1 MPVDFLF
8 LLKKLLSVVL
18 LPPLLPF
25 LFIACG
31 LLLYRRHPRMG
42 KTLAW
47 SGVLLSLLLMTPAG
61 VDLLSAPL
69 ERVPVLR
76 TADLPRAQAI
86 VILGGGQRLNMP
98 EYGYPVPNRLTLERL
113 RYGARLARQSGL
125 PVLVSGGAAPGKASE
140 AAAMTRSLREDFHI
154 EPRWQ
159 EAQSL
164 DTADNARF
172 SAVILRAAGI
182 HRIVL
187 VTHAAHMR
195 RAMNEFS
202 AQGLEVI
209 PAPTG
214 FFYQSSAGSE
224 FSDFLPGATAAYAGW
239 YSLHEWLGLLAQ
251 SVRGVLPLAVFE

>member
-1 MPVDFLF
+1 MLADFLF
-8 LLKKLLSVVL
+8 LLKKFLSVVL
-18 LPPLLPF
+18 LPPLLPL
-25 LFIACG
+25 LFIVGG
-31 LLLYRRHPRMG
+31 LLFYRRHPRAA

-47 SGVLLSLLLMTPAG
+47 GGVLLSLLLMTPAG

-69 ERVPVLR
+69 ERVPVLQ
-76 TADLPRAQAI
+76 TADLQRAQAI

-98 EYGYPVPNRLTLERL
+98 EYGSPVPNRLTLERL

-140 AAAMTRSLREDFHI
+140 AAAMARSLREDFHI
-154 EPRWQ
+154 EPRWL
-159 EAQSL
+159 EGKSL
-164 DTADNARF
+164 DTVGNAKF
-172 SAVILRAAGI
+172 SAAMLHVAGI

-195 RAMNEFS
+195 RAMNEFA
-202 AQGLEVI
+202 AQGFDVI

-214 FFYQSSAGSE
+214 FFSGSSAGSV
-224 FSDFLPGATAAYAGW
+224 FSDFLPSAAAAYAGW

-251 SVRGVLPLAVFE
+251 SVRRVLPLAVFE

>member
-1 MPVDFLF
+1 MSADVPF
-8 LLKKLLSVVL
+8 LLKKFLSVIL
-18 LPPLLPF
+18 LPPLLP
-25 LFIACG
+25 
-31 LLLYRRHPRMG
+31 LLLIGIGLWFLARKPRLG
-42 KTLAW
+42 KALAW
-47 SGVLLSLLLMTPAG
+47 GGVLFSLLLMTPAG

-76 TADLPRAQAI
+76 PADLSRAQAI
-86 VILGGGQRLNMP
+86 VILGGGQRLHMP
-98 EYGYPVPNRLTLERL
+98 EYGGPTPNRITLERL

-125 PVLVSGGAAPGKASE
+125 PVLLSGGAPKGMDGE
-140 AAAMTRSLREDFHI
+140 AVAMARSLREDFGV

-159 EAQSL
+159 EVHSL

-195 RAMNEFS
+195 RALNEFA

-214 FFYQSSAGSE
+214 FFSASSEGAE
-224 FSDFLPGATAAYAGW
+224 FSDFLPGASAAYAGW
-239 YSLHEWLGLLAQ
+239 YTLHEWLGLLAQ
-251 SVRGVLPLAVFE
+251 AVREFGR